1 MSIILSFEHLSRHG
15 QLQKQASK
23 AESFRNFYEGNG
35 LNGCGVAQIVE
46 VNIRAKSSQ
55 EDVTGAGRAIR
66 F

>member
-1 MSIILSFEHLSRHG
+1 LSRHG

-23 AESFRNFYEGNG
+23 AESLRNFYEGNG
-35 LNGCGVAQIVE
+35 LNGCGVAPIVE